1 MPVIS
6 GKIQK
11 MSSVM
16 EELLAGSDLERL
28 KEGAIVSGLVTEI
41 RQNEVVVDVG
51 GKSEGTIP
59 NVEFIDTGDLE
70 IGIEIEVLLER
81 LEGPE
86 GSSILSFDKAEQ
98 KKNWENILS
107 KCEEG
112 SVVAGR
118 VKAKVKGGLIVSIG
132 VDSFLPCFTNRHSTA

>member
-1 MPVIS
+1 MPVLS
-6 GKIQK
+6 GKIQN

-51 GKSEGTIP
+51 GKSEGTIF
-59 NVEFIDTGDLE
+59 NVEFVDTGDLE

-86 GSSILSFDKAEQ
+86 GSPILSLTKLNRRKIGRIFYLSVRKA
-98 KKNWENILS
+98 L
-107 KCEEG
+107 
-112 SVVAGR
+112 
-118 VKAKVKGGLIVSIG
+118 
-132 VDSFLPCFTNRHSTA
+132 